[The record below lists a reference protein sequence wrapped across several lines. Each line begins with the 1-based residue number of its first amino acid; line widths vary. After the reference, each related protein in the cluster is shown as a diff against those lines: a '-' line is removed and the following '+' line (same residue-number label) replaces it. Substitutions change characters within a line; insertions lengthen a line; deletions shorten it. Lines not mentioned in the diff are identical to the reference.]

1 MASACYLLYTL
12 LDKVL
17 WRCIALMG
25 GTPKRAYCRL
35 RMLRGAAQCADQRL
49 WAAATL
55 ILVFLTPAACSAG
68 GGFLGIDHEWSYDDS
83 GIWKRG
89 NQETLEYGL
98 IVGEVG
104 GALWEG
110 GETRVG
116 RTLWQS
122 VDASAASGIVAYAM
136 KYAFSR
142 VRPNASH
149 GDPNLWFKGNGNASF
164 PSGEVTEVS
173 SIVTPFILEY
183 RHDHPAVYALEL
195 LPVYDGIA
203 RMKLQAHW
211 QSDVLAGFALGT
223 GFGWIMHRNP
233 DTPYILSVMPHGVYV
248 GISKR
253 F

>member
-1 MASACYLLYTL
+1 
-12 LDKVL
+12 
-17 WRCIALMG
+17 MG
-25 GTPKRAYCRL
+25 RTSTRAYWGFRL
-35 RMLRGAAQCADQRL
+35 KRCVHRRVDQL
-49 WAAATL
+49 PWAVATL
-55 ILVFLTPAACSAG
+55 ILVLLTPAACSAG

-83 GIWKRG
+83 GIWKRS
-89 NQETLEYGL
+89 NQEVLEYGL

-122 VDASAASGIVAYAM
+122 VDASAASGIVAYVM

-142 VRPNASH
+142 VRPNASN
-149 GDPNLWFKGNGNASF
+149 GDPNLWFKGKGNESF

-183 RHDHPAVYALEL
+183 RHDNPAVYALEL